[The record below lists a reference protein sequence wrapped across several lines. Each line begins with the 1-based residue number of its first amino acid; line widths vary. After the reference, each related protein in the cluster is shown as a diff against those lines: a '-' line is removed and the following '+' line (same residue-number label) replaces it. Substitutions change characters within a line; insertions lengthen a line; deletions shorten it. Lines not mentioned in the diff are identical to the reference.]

1 MKLLQRVLALSTALC
16 GALACAAPVTAI
28 EPPDRPA
35 AGGALY
41 ALDAGLNTIS
51 GTVFGSEWAGDLQDN
66 FSVWVPAHLQVI
78 LTELYVS
85 GFTNGGGTEATL
97 GCFSGAGCFGTGLL
111 ASLSNPAS
119 GSLVSYTATA
129 PYSQMG
135 GGVAS
140 GGFNYVLSLQV
151 QRLPSAVPE
160 PAMLGLVL
168 PALGVLGLA
177 SARHWRLAP
186 ARA

>member
-1 MKLLQRVLALSTALC
+1 MC
-16 GALACAAPVTAI
+16 GALACAAPVTAV

-35 AGGALY
+35 VDGPLY
-41 ALDAGLNTIS
+41 VLDAGLNTIS
-51 GTVFGSEWAGDLQDN
+51 GMVFGSDWAGDLQDN

-78 LTELYVS
+78 LAELYVS

-97 GCFSGAGCFGTGLL
+97 GCFSGAGCFATGLF
-111 ASLSNPAS
+111 AGLSNPAS
-119 GSLVSYTATA
+119 GSLASYTATA

-140 GGFNYVLSLQV
+140 GGFSYLLSLQV

-168 PALGVLGLA
+168 PALGLLGLNA
-177 SARHWRLAP
+177 ARRRRVAP
-186 ARA
+186 GRP